1 MSTTID
7 TKVVEM
13 RFDNKHFESNVKDT
27 MSTLEKLKQ
36 KLNLTGA
43 SKGLENIKISA
54 DKVNMNGLGNA
65 LDTVH
70 SKFSALEVMG
80 VTALA
85 NITNSAVNAGKRM
98 VSALTID
105 PVTTGFKEY
114 ETQINAVQTILA
126 NTQKEGTDIKK
137 VNAALDELNAYADQT
152 IYNFT
157 EMTKNIGT
165 FTAAGVKL
173 DTSVNAIK
181 GIANLAAVSGST
193 SQQASTAMYQLSQ
206 ALSSGTVKLM
216 DWNSVV
222 NAGMGGQVFQD
233 ALKDTARVHG
243 IAIDKMIKS
252 EGSFRETLQKG
263 WLTSEILTETLEK
276 FTYNVKEGTKE
287 WDELKESLKKKGYT
301 EEQAKAILKLGNT
314 ATDAATKV
322 KTFTQLW
329 DVLKEAAQ
337 SGWAQTWRLIVG
349 DFEEAKSIFTP
360 LATFLTNVING
371 FSEARNK
378 LLESAFAKNFKAVFD
393 NVKKSVDG
401 VKGAVEAVKDYA
413 YIVNQIIAGKW
424 GNGQSRWDKLT
435 QAGYDW
441 AHAQNKVNEKLGN
454 SKRHATDYKEA
465 QDELAKGQEK
475 VSESTTD
482 LIIDLI
488 KLSDAELKAKGF
500 TDEQI
505 KSFRELED
513 ASKKTGIPLKELIEN
528 IDQIDGRYLLI
539 NSFKNVG
546 QGLVAVFKA
555 MKDAWREIFP
565 PMSGDTLF
573 NIIAGI
579 HRFSTY
585 LTVSEEAADK
595 FKRTLKGAFAILD
608 MALTIIG
615 GPIKIVFKAGISLLE
630 QLFKALNIGAD
641 GILGITASV
650 GDAIVGF
657 RDWLDSI
664 LDFSAIFEFLVP
676 YLIQGAKAIGDWF
689 KNIGNTETIKN
700 LTKYLL
706 NAKDAVVA
714 WFTGLKEI
722 DNIPQYIIQ
731 GLANGLKNGAKV
743 AIDAIIA
750 VGKGL
755 IDGIKKI
762 LDSHSP
768 SMKFYEIG
776 KDVIL
781 GLINGIKEF
790 AGMAYSLVMSVGSK
804 LIDIVRNLD
813 IGSIFTILLGS
824 GMAFSFIKIA
834 QAIDRLTSPF
844 EGLDHLLT
852 EAGDTLKV
860 FQGTLKSFSLK
871 VKADAIKTIAEA
883 IAILAGSVAVL
894 ALLDQGKVWSA
905 VGAIAALASI
915 MGILTFVIGKFG
927 GTGGL
932 LESLSLGKIVLAL
945 MGLSAA
951 MLIMSKVVNTL
962 GGMSWDEMG
971 KAGAGITVFTGIIV
985 GLIAATKLVTDK
997 DISQLGKVLFGIS
1010 GAMLLLAIT
1019 GKLIAGMTWDEM
1031 GKAGV
1036 GLLALG
1042 GLITGLIAATK
1053 LITNKDV
1060 VKIGSLISS
1069 VGWAMLLLAVTCKI
1083 IAGMTW
1089 DEMGKAGVGILA
1101 FSGIIVGLIAATK
1114 LVTGKDITKL
1124 GTTILGVSGAI
1135 LMLAFAAR
1143 IIEGMEWSGMLKAGV
1158 GIAALGGIV
1167 TGLIAATKLVS
1178 GKDLA
1183 KVGTTIIL
1191 LSGAIT
1197 LLAVSAA
1204 LLSLM
1209 SWEGLAKGVMAVG
1222 FLSLMVAGLVK
1233 ATQSVPQNIMG
1244 TMIAITVAI
1253 GIMSIALATLS
1264 LIDTQK
1270 LLGASVALGIVM
1282 GMFAL
1287 MVKASSNIQQGL
1299 GTLIVLTVAIGVL
1312 AAVLVILS
1320 KIPAN
1325 DLLTVTASLSM
1336 LLMSLSASMLILSK
1350 MGPSAM
1356 LGVGSIALLSLVVG
1370 GLAAMLGL
1378 LQQYDLVPSME
1389 TVKALSIMLL
1399 TMTGVLVILSG
1410 IGLLGPAAYIGI
1422 GALATLIVGMGAL
1435 IAAIGALATEFPMLE
1450 EFLNKGIPII
1460 EKIGFALGSFVGNI
1474 IGGLLDGITNGLP
1487 KIGTD
1492 LSMFMTNAMPFI
1504 MGAKMIDSATLE
1516 GIKSLAEAVLVLTA
1530 ANVLDGLTS
1539 WLTGGTSF
1547 VDFGKQLAA
1556 FGPYM
1561 AQYAAAVAGIDSE
1574 TVVASANAAKA
1585 LSEMAANIPNT
1596 GGLAAWFAGENDM
1609 NTFGTQL
1616 VTFGSKLKE
1625 YSIAVNGINVESI
1638 TASANAAKAL
1648 GEMANSIPNMGGVVS
1663 WFTGDNDL
1671 ATFGS
1676 KLVTFGTKLKEYAT
1690 EVEGINVESISA
1702 SVTAAEALSKLA
1714 SSIPNMGGVVSW
1726 FTGDNDLATFGEKL
1740 VAFGQSLQDYSGKV
1754 SNINT
1759 EALSNSTSAFS
1770 KLVDMAKGMSGVDFD
1785 GLGDFSKSLNKIGS
1799 DSVDKFVNAFKDGH
1813 AKAKEAIKSLLG
1825 AITNTA
1831 ENKHPDFTKVG
1842 KNLLTKITDAITE
1855 NKTKAEK
1862 SIKEVCSTVIKAIKD
1877 KYEDFKSSGAYV
1889 VAGFSA
1895 GITENTF
1902 AAEAAAKAMAE
1913 AALEAAREALRE
1925 ASPSK
1930 AFYEIGDYGGQGF
1943 VNALNDYESIAY
1955 NSGYGMADMAK
1966 NGLSKAMTKVSD
1978 LVSNG
1983 IDTQPV
1989 IRPVLD
1995 LTDVESGA
2003 GYMSSMFNNPSV
2015 GVMSNLNA
2023 ISSGMNHRNQNGTNA
2038 DVVSAIDKL
2047 RKDLGNVGGNTY
2059 NINGVS
2065 ADGDDSV
2072 NEAIQNL
2079 IRVIKVERRT

>member
-13 RFDNKHFESNVKDT
+13 RFDNKHFEKNAQESL
-27 MSTLEKLKQ
+27 STLEKLKQ

-54 DKVNMNGLGNA
+54 DKVNMSGMTNA

-85 NITNSAVNAGKRM
+85 NITNSAINAGKRM
-98 VSALTID
+98 VSALTIQ

-126 NTQKEGTDIKK
+126 NTQKEGADINK
-137 VNAALDELNAYADQT
+137 VNAALDELNKYADQT

-157 EMTKNIGT
+157 EMTRNIGT

-206 ALSSGTVKLM
+206 ALSAGTVKLM

-233 ALKDTARVHG
+233 ALMDTARIHG

-252 EGSFRETLQKG
+252 EGSFRNTLQKG

-276 FTYNVKEGTKE
+276 FTYNVKEGTEE
-287 WDELKESLKKKGYT
+287 WDKLKESLKKKGYT

-322 KTFTQLW
+322 KTFTQLF

-349 DFEEAKSIFTP
+349 DFEQAKSFFTP
-360 LATFLTNVING
+360 LANFLTGVINS

-378 LLESAFAKNFKAVFD
+378 LLESALTKNFVAVLD
-393 NVKKSVDG
+393 KIKNSVNG
-401 VKGAVEAVKDYA
+401 VKAAVDSIKDYA
-413 YIVNQIIAGKW
+413 NIVNEIIGGKW
-424 GNGQSRWDKLT
+424 GNGKSRWDKLT

-441 AHAQNKVNEKLGN
+441 AHAQNLVNEKLGDGT
-454 SKRHATDYKEA
+454 RHATNFKEA
-465 QDELAKGQEK
+465 QNGVAKSQKEVDEA
-475 VSESTTD
+475 TAD
-482 LIIDLI
+482 HIIGLM
-488 KLSDAELKAKGF
+488 KLTEAELKAKGF
-500 TDEQI
+500 TDDQI
-505 KSFRELED
+505 QAFKDLAE
-513 ASKKTGIPLKELIEN
+513 ASKKTGIPIKELITN

-555 MKDAWREIFP
+555 MKDAWVEIFP

-573 NIIAGI
+573 NIIAGM

-585 LTVSEEAADK
+585 LTVSEGAADK
-595 FKRTLKGAFAILD
+595 FKRTLKGIFAILD
-608 MALTIIG
+608 MALTVIA

-630 QLFKALNIGAD
+630 QLFKALDISAD
-641 GILGITASV
+641 GILDITAYI
-650 GDAIVGF
+650 GDGIVAF
-657 RDWLDSI
+657 HDWLDSI
-664 LDFSAIFEFLVP
+664 LDFSAIFKVLVP
-676 YLIQGAKAIGDWF
+676 YIIQGAKAVGDWF
-689 KNIGNTETIKN
+689 KSLGNTEAIKN
-700 LTKYLL
+700 LVNYLTT
-706 NAKDAVVA
+706 AKDAVVA

-776 KDVIL
+776 RDVIL

-790 AGMAYSLVMSVGSK
+790 AGMAYSLVMSVGEK
-804 LIDIVRNLD
+804 IIDIVKNLD

-844 EGLDHLLT
+844 EGLDYLLT

-894 ALLDQGKVWSA
+894 SLLDQGKVWSS
-905 VGAIAALASI
+905 VGAIAALVVL
-915 MGILTFVIGKFG
+915 MGGLVAVIGKFG
-927 GTGGL
+927 GEGGL

-945 MGLSAA
+945 MGLAAA
-951 MLIMSKVVNTL
+951 MLIMSKVVKTI
-962 GGMSWDEMG
+962 GAMSWEQMG
-971 KAGAGITVFTGIIV
+971 KAAAGIAGLSAFIV
-985 GLIAATKLVTDK
+985 GLIAATRLVTDK
-997 DISQLGKVLFGIS
+997 DISHLGKVLFNIA
-1010 GAMLLLAIT
+1010 GAMLILTLT
-1019 GKLIAGMTWDEM
+1019 GKIIAGMTWDEM
-1031 GKAGV
+1031 GRAGAGIL
-1036 GLLALG
+1036 GLG
-1042 GLITGLIAATK
+1042 VLITGLIWATK
-1053 LITNKDV
+1053 LITDKDV
-1060 VKIGSLISS
+1060 LKIGKLISS
-1069 VGWAMLLLAVTCKI
+1069 VGWAMLLLAVTAKI

-1101 FSGIIVGLIAATK
+1101 FSGVIVGLVAATK
-1114 LVTGKDITKL
+1114 LITDKDIAQL
-1124 GTTILGVSGAI
+1124 GKTILGVGAAML
-1135 LMLAFAAR
+1135 LMALTAK
-1143 IIEGMEWSGMLKAGV
+1143 IIAGMEWSEMLKAGV
-1158 GIAALGGIV
+1158 GITALGAIV
-1167 TGLIAATKLVS
+1167 AGLVWATKLVS
-1178 GKDLA
+1178 EKDLA

-1244 TMIAITVAI
+1244 TMIAMTVAI
-1253 GIMSIALATLS
+1253 GLMSIALATLS

-1270 LLGASVALGIVM
+1270 LLGASAALGIVM
-1282 GMFAL
+1282 SMFAL
-1287 MVKASSNIQQGL
+1287 MIKASSNIQQGL

-1325 DLLTVTASLSM
+1325 DLLTVTASLSI

-1350 MGPSAM
+1350 MGPSAL
-1356 LGVGSIALLSLVVG
+1356 LGVGAIALLSLVVG

-1399 TMTGVLVILSG
+1399 TMSGVLVILSG
-1410 IGLLGPAAYIGI
+1410 IGLLGPAAFIGI
-1422 GALATLIVGMGAL
+1422 GALATLIVGIGGL

-1450 EFLNKGIPII
+1450 EFLNKGIPIL

-1474 IGGLLDGITNGLP
+1474 VGGLLDGITSGLP

-1492 LSMFMTNAMPFI
+1492 LSMFMMNAMPFI
-1504 MGAKMIDSATLE
+1504 TGAKLIDSTVLE
-1516 GIKSLAEAVLVLTA
+1516 GIKALAEAVLVLTA

-1539 WLTGGTSF
+1539 WFTGGTSF
-1547 VDFGKQLAA
+1547 VDFGKELAA

-1585 LSEMAANIPNT
+1585 LSEMANNIPNT

-1616 VTFGSKLKE
+1616 VTFGTKLKE
-1625 YSIAVNGINVESI
+1625 YSIAVNGINTESI

-1671 ATFGS
+1671 ATFGT
-1676 KLVTFGTKLKEYAT
+1676 KLVIFGTKLKQYST
-1690 EVEGINVESISA
+1690 EVEGINTESIST
-1702 SVTAAEALSKLA
+1702 SVTAAEALSKSSWFPGIQAHGFPNLFISSLINSYA
-1714 SSIPNMGGVVSW
+1714 PISPLSAKSPLKKIKSEFFTEQEFSACLKLERTSIPC
-1726 FTGDNDLATFGEKL
+1726 
-1740 VAFGQSLQDYSGKV
+1740 
-1754 SNINT
+1754 I
-1759 EALSNSTSAFS
+1759 TS
-1770 KLVDMAKGMSGVDFD
+1770 
-1785 GLGDFSKSLNKIGS
+1785 
-1799 DSVDKFVNAFKDGH
+1799 
-1813 AKAKEAIKSLLG
+1813 
-1825 AITNTA
+1825 
-1831 ENKHPDFTKVG
+1831 
-1842 KNLLTKITDAITE
+1842 
-1855 NKTKAEK
+1855 
-1862 SIKEVCSTVIKAIKD
+1862 EV
-1877 KYEDFKSSGAYV
+1877 
-1889 VAGFSA
+1889 
-1895 GITENTF
+1895 
-1902 AAEAAAKAMAE
+1902 
-1913 AALEAAREALRE
+1913 
-1925 ASPSK
+1925 
-1930 AFYEIGDYGGQGF
+1930 
-1943 VNALNDYESIAY
+1943 
-1955 NSGYGMADMAK
+1955 
-1966 NGLSKAMTKVSD
+1966 
-1978 LVSNG
+1978 
-1983 IDTQPV
+1983 
-1989 IRPVLD
+1989 
-1995 LTDVESGA
+1995 
-2003 GYMSSMFNNPSV
+2003 
-2015 GVMSNLNA
+2015 
-2023 ISSGMNHRNQNGTNA
+2023 
-2038 DVVSAIDKL
+2038 
-2047 RKDLGNVGGNTY
+2047 
-2059 NINGVS
+2059 
-2065 ADGDDSV
+2065 
-2072 NEAIQNL
+2072 
-2079 IRVIKVERRT
+2079 